1 MTRTDLLL
9 LCAGESK
16 KKLSPANY
24 SRPGDISNWGAGQ
37 GLGCRYRQR
46 HKRQKCC
53 HDTCDP
59 PGYPSPKATLLPS
72 QLRHAVYLD
81 NPILSH
87 PSSPRI
93 GVQTLLLP
101 SAHTDYGRGKLT
113 AASAPLTCHLQ
124 HHAHWIPPVVFT
136 ILQNNGAGKF
146 PAEKQKPRER
156 TEIVHL
162 IPA

>member
-1 MTRTDLLL
+1 MTQTDLLL

-24 SRPGDISNWGAGQ
+24 SGPGDISNWGAGQ
-37 GLGCRYRQR
+37 GLRCRDGQCQ
-46 HKRQKCC
+46 KRQKCC
-53 HDTCDP
+53 RDTCDP

-87 PSSPRI
+87 LSSPPRI

-101 SAHTDYGRGKLT
+101 SVHTDYGRGKLT
-113 AASAPLTCHLQ
+113 AASAPLTLPPPAPHSPDPSCRF
-124 HHAHWIPPVVFT
+124 HH
-136 ILQNNGAGKF
+136 
-146 PAEKQKPRER
+146 PAK
-156 TEIVHL
+156 
-162 IPA
+162 